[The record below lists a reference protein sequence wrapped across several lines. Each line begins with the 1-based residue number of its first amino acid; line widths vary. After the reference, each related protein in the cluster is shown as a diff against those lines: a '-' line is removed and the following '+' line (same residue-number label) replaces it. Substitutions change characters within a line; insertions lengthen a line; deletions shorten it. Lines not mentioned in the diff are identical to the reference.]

1 MRAFFVADW
10 KVKML
15 RNLKISLIGVAM
27 GLFLVAC
34 APEVGSPEWCDD
46 MDDTAKGDWSTN
58 DATEYSKN
66 CVFRKRDSD

>member
-1 MRAFFVADW
+1 
-10 KVKML
+10 
-15 RNLKISLIGVAM
+15 M
-27 GLFLVAC
+27 GLFLIAC